1 MKLTEIQKEQRRM
14 LKAARK
20 ADPTAGRLKKTIMY
34 IDIGHLD
41 YDQWVKYRKEYIGG
55 SDVSSIVEDENGAT
69 LNPYQS
75 KLEVFHEKVG
85 VISKTGNETEATYSG
100 HVLEDH
106 IRNHYWQYHD
116 MLRPD
121 PEVLMANAKIKQ
133 PMRYARQIKDKMMYD
148 PRFPH
153 LKINLDGFIQ
163 NTRFEK
169 SPRGIL
175 EIKSG
180 LGRVWNEY
188 IAGIPVFYIL
198 QVQTYLLVTGLK
210 YAEVAVL
217 LDGRYFKVFPIT
229 ANKAIQDKILED
241 TTEFWA
247 LVEEGRLIWNDHSL
261 SESEKIQ
268 ALSVIEP
275 PVNGTAAVDKY
286 LKERFRSDYKAG
298 QIQATEETTN
308 LGNLYLIAGE
318 AVKKEDETK
327 KLYANQLKK
336 YFLDNKVDEI
346 VDMDGKVLMSNRKT
360 DPNRAPVLRV
370 SKNVKDFL

>member
-1 MKLTEIQKEQRRM
+1 
-14 LKAARK
+14 
-20 ADPTAGRLKKTIMY
+20 
-34 IDIGHLD
+34 
-41 YDQWVKYRKEYIGG
+41 
-55 SDVSSIVEDENGAT
+55 
-69 LNPYQS
+69 
-75 KLEVFHEKVG
+75 
-85 VISKTGNETEATYSG
+85 
-100 HVLEDH
+100 
-106 IRNHYWQYHD
+106 
-116 MLRPD
+116 MLRPE
-121 PEVLMANAKIKQ
+121 PEVLMFNAKNKA
-133 PMRYARQIKDKMMYD
+133 PMRYARQIKDKMLYD

-169 SPRGIL
+169 SPRGVL

-188 IAGIPVFYIL
+188 LAGIPVFYVL

-217 LDGRYFKVFPIT
+217 LDGRYFKVFPIE
-229 ANKAIQDKILED
+229 ASKPIQDKILED
-241 TTEFWA
+241 TTEFWK
-247 LVEEGRLIWNDHSL
+247 LVEEGRLIWNDPEL

-268 ALSVIEP
+268 YLSEIEP

-298 QIQATEETTN
+298 SIQATQETMEI
-308 LGNLYLIAGE
+308 GNQYLAAAE
-318 AVKKEDETK
+318 VVKAADEGK
-327 KLYANQLKK
+327 KLHANRLKK

-346 VDMDGKVLMSNRKT
+346 VDMDGKVLISNRRT

-370 SKNVKDFL
+370 SKNVKDFLE